1 MCQGSRLSLGN
12 VMPVANDVAEPE
24 QSSRRQAHK
33 LRTERALQQAAL
45 ELFGE
50 QGYDATTTDEIAER
64 AGVSPRTFFR
74 YFPTKESVLF
84 VGRWGWMQSFNKA
97 FLAAPEELSD
107 LDAMR
112 ATLHTLA
119 PDLTKRR
126 AALGLYEKAVASS
139 PTLRGGVF
147 DHQQQDIG
155 AIAGTI
161 AARRGLTEPDLACR
175 TLATVVLLIYRNG
188 VTRWLSAPASSDIRD
203 FIAEGF
209 DLLVAEL
216 APAPPTVRRRGV
228 LRSAAR

>member
-1 MCQGSRLSLGN
+1 
-12 VMPVANDVAEPE
+12 VADEAAEPGE
-24 QSSRRQAHK
+24 PSRRQAHK

-45 ELFGE
+45 ALFGE
-50 QGYDATTTDEIAER
+50 QGYDTTTTDEIAER

-84 VGRWGWMQSFNKA
+84 VGEYGWLQSFNNA
-97 FLAAPEELSD
+97 FLAQPEDLSD

-126 AALGLYEKAVASS
+126 AALVLYEKAVSSS

-147 DHQQQDIG
+147 DHQQQDIAAIAG
-155 AIAGTI
+155 AIAT
-161 AARRGLTEPDLACR
+161 RRDLTEPDLACL
-175 TLATVVLLIYRNG
+175 TLATVMLLTYRNG
-188 VTRWLSAPASSDIRD
+188 VMRWLSAPASADIRD

-216 APAPPTVRRRGV
+216 APAPPTGRRRGV